1 MLKRVF
7 DIILSS
13 IILIALLSFGIILV
27 LLIYIKLGS
36 PVIFKQDRAG
46 KDGRIF
52 TMYKFRTML
61 DIKDNKGELLPDDE
75 RLTSFGR
82 MLRSTSLD
90 EIPELFNVIK
100 GDMSLVGPRP
110 LLISYLDIYS
120 ERQKKRHNVRP
131 GITGLAQVNGRN
143 SISWAQRFEID
154 VWYVENRTFWMDI
167 KILFMTIKKVFI
179 REGISPDGS
188 VTMEMFNGKN

>member
-143 SISWAQRFEID
+143 SISWAQRFELD

>member
-1 MLKRVF
+1 
-7 DIILSS
+7 
-13 IILIALLSFGIILV
+13 
-27 LLIYIKLGS
+27 
-36 PVIFKQDRAG
+36 
-46 KDGRIF
+46 
-52 TMYKFRTML
+52 MYKFRTML

-120 ERQKKRHNVRP
+120 ERQKKRHNVHP

-143 SISWAQRFEID
+143 SISWAQRFELD

>member
-46 KDGRIF
+46 KDERIF

-61 DIKDNKGELLPDDE
+61 DIRDNKGELLPDDE

-143 SISWAQRFEID
+143 SISWAQRFELD